1 MAFIQPFL
9 TIRLVG
15 HRQFRYSIRNLLV
28 LFVIVSVSIATVQ
41 FTWSRRSVST
51 LVPLSQMDVSLYEPY
66 IDDIAKESD
75 AIAVLQIDRR
85 NNAMIV
91 TAQARNI
98 DTAKRDVE
106 RLVSDPSSVYAA
118 ASLGVTLGEARN
130 SFDDL

>member
-1 MAFIQPFL
+1 M
-9 TIRLVG
+9 
-15 HRQFRYSIRNLLV
+15 
-28 LFVIVSVSIATVQ
+28 FVIVSVLIATVQ
-41 FTWSRRSVST
+41 FAWSRRSVST
-51 LVPLSQMDVSLYEPY
+51 LIPLSQMDVSPYEPY
-66 IDDIAKESD
+66 IDAIVQDSD

-118 ASLGVTLGEARN
+118 TSLGVTLGEARN